1 MSRQKWIGVAALA
14 AAIVGSVA
22 LWGPLEIPGR
32 NQWQGV
38 AAAAG
43 ALLLAWDAWLR
54 RRGRAGWAQGPRD
67 AGLTALFVASVL
79 LLLAPMGF
87 GFERFLHGWDA
98 FHYYVGG
105 KYFRELGH
113 YRLYDCTLI
122 ADAEAFGP
130 VVGRTVL
137 RDLRT
142 NEMKPARAV
151 LGNREA
157 CTAHF
162 TPERWQ
168 AFADDV
174 AFFRVRMPPAKW
186 LSLRTD
192 HGYNPPPTW
201 GLLGTTL
208 SNLEPASR
216 TQLTALLLVDA
227 VLIVALLGAVAWAF
241 GGRVLCV
248 AFLFL
253 ANNYPANWD
262 WVGGSV
268 LRYDWLFAAVT
279 GTCLL
284 RRGRHAAGGA
294 LLTWSAALRI
304 FPLLLLAT
312 VGLAHALKMLSARR
326 LALEPG
332 DRRLIAGSLGAAL
345 ALFVGATVVAGGLGA
360 WGEFV
365 EKSRIHLDT
374 PLVNYAG
381 LRSVLAYDHD
391 LREAVTVKAERGED
405 PYARWREGRRDTF
418 AARAPLFWVLV
429 AAYLALLAAAVRGR
443 PDWIAAVLGAGAIPV
458 VFELTSYYHA
468 ILIVLAF
475 LWPLRAGVGIGL
487 LAFAAFS
494 RLVEAFGLAQDE
506 TLLYT
511 NLATL
516 ALVVGATAS
525 FVRRHPTD
533 GADGVERAEG

>member
-22 LWGPLEIPGR
+22 LYGPLEIPGR
-32 NQWQGV
+32 NRWQGV
-38 AAAAG
+38 VAAAG
-43 ALLLAWDAWLR
+43 ALLLAWDARLR
-54 RRGRAGWAQGPRD
+54 RRGRAGWAQAPRD
-67 AGLTALFVASVL
+67 AGLTALVAVSFF

-130 VVGRTVL
+130 TVGRTAL

-151 LGNREA
+151 LQDREA
-157 CTAHF
+157 CKAQF

-201 GLLGTTL
+201 GLLGTPLT
-208 SNLEPASR
+208 NLAAASE
-216 TQLTALLLVDA
+216 TQLTALLLIDTL
-227 VLIVALLGAVAWAF
+227 LIVAMLGVVAWAF
-241 GGRVLCV
+241 GGRVMGV

-253 ANNYPANWD
+253 ANNYPASWD

-279 GTCLL
+279 GICLL

-312 VGLAHALKMLSARR
+312 VGLGRALQMLSARR

-332 DRRLIAGSLGAAL
+332 DRRLLAGSLGAAL
-345 ALFVGATVVAGGLGA
+345 ALFVGATAVAGGLA
-360 WGEFV
+360 PWAEFV

-374 PLVNYAG
+374 PLANYAG
-381 LRSVLAYDHD
+381 LRSVIAYDHD
-391 LREAVTVKAERGED
+391 LREAVTVKAARGED
-405 PYARWREGRRDTF
+405 PYARWREGRRETF
-418 AARAPLFWVLV
+418 AARAPIFWILV
-429 AAYLALLAAAVRGR
+429 AAYLALLTAAVRRR
-443 PDWIAAVLGAGAIPV
+443 PEWIAAVLGAAAIPV

-468 ILIVLAF
+468 ILLVLAF

-494 RLVEAFGLAQDE
+494 RLVEAFGLHQDE
-506 TLLYT
+506 ILLYT

-516 ALVVGATAS
+516 ALGVGATAA
-525 FVRRHPTD
+525 FVRGDPP
-533 GADGVERAEG
+533 ERAES